1 MNVKHSRPDAWRF
14 TSHYLENGLAI
25 QRPAD
30 QKPLRRRRYP
40 TGFPIRCTER
50 EKAEIFARAASVN
63 RSASR
68 FLVELAV
75 RATGPGFASPQSRE
89 DLAVLE
95 GLLVQLRR
103 VATNLQE
110 LARRDHQ
117 FVVHEGAAAPAE
129 LDEAVAQAR
138 DVLNLVRD
146 RLV

>member
-1 MNVKHSRPDAWRF
+1 MRA
-14 TSHYLENGLAI
+14 
-25 QRPAD
+25 
-30 QKPLRRRRYP
+30 
-40 TGFPIRCTER
+40 
-50 EKAEIFARAASVN
+50 ARAN

-75 RATGPGFASPQSRE
+75 REAGPGFAAPRSEE